1 MASSGIPVT
10 GTVSIGSQAGTTRSI
25 NVLMGLAASTLNSSL
40 SGREQ
45 QAMTYITTY
54 GVCMPGELEKSTITW
69 APTAAAP
76 YGTPGNSYLP
86 ARLSEFRGS
95 YSWPQIIAGNPIIA
109 SNNANPPGPGNSI
122 LTMTGNGS
130 PAYTGLG
137 TPYFFY
143 IDGPSGR
150 LPASGWRQATQ
161 DSDSA
166 TTFGGDGTGL
176 AVGSYTVWVK
186 DFEGCGTLE
195 NIKITATVSYP

>member
-1 MASSGIPVT
+1 MASSGIPLS
-10 GTVSIGSQAGTTRSI
+10 GTVSIGSQAGNTRSI

-45 QAMTYITTY
+45 QAMTYITTF

-76 YGTPGNSYLP
+76 NSTPGVSYLP
-86 ARLSEFRGS
+86 ARISEFRGS

-122 LTMTGNGS
+122 LTVTGNGS
-130 PAYTGLG
+130 PAYVGIG

-143 IDGPSGR
+143 INGPSGR

-161 DSDSA
+161 SSDSA
-166 TTFGGDGTGL
+166 TTFGGDGSGL
-176 AVGSYTVWVK
+176 AVGSYAVWVK

-195 NIKITATVSYP
+195 NIQIAATVSYP